1 MSSRSH
7 ARHRLRLRGLPLILV
22 VALSVS
28 ACAGDQDQG
37 QADNGAEG
45 AGDYPS
51 EPIVFRLPAP
61 GSQTEAVGRAFAVG
75 WSEVS
80 PVDIEVDPI
89 PTGGTDEAL
98 FSALQDPDAADGH
111 IVGLI
116 TNSSVVSTATEAAAF
131 GIDDFQAVAQIA
143 QVPIG
148 LAVRQD
154 SPWDS
159 FEDFA
164 EAAEDDAS
172 NIRVGLT
179 GTPGSLIHIAAV
191 QVGEAIG
198 IAGEFAIVP
207 AGTSGESILD
217 LMGGGVDV
225 VAGAAAGF
233 VEGVEAGDLRVL
245 ATTGVERMSSL
256 PDVDTLTELGYDVEI
271 VNPIQIVA
279 SSQVPRERIE
289 ILSDL
294 VSAAMERSDV
304 QDSLLELGWEPQFED
319 AQTTQGAIQDMYDEA
334 RELAEELGLI

>member
-1 MSSRSH
+1 MASSYRPELLS
-7 ARHRLRLRGLPLILV
+7 RCRGLAAVFV
-22 VALSVS
+22 VALAVGACS
-28 ACAGDQDQG
+28 AGEDQG
-37 QADNGAEG
+37 QDSNGTDA
-45 AGDYPS
+45 AVDYPT

-61 GSQTEAVGRAFAVG
+61 GSQTEAVGRAFALG

-80 PVDIEVDPI
+80 PVDIQVDPI

-98 FSALQDPDAADGH
+98 LSVLQDQAAAEGH

-116 TNSSVVSTATEAAAF
+116 TNSSVVSTATEAAPF
-131 GIDDFQAVAQIA
+131 EIDAFQAVAQIA

-148 LAVRQD
+148 FAVRQD

-164 EAAEDDAS
+164 EAAQDDAS

-179 GTPGSLIHIAAV
+179 GTPGSLIHIAAI
-191 QVGEAIG
+191 QMGEAVG
-198 IAGEFAIVP
+198 IDGEFAIVP

-233 VEGVEAGDLRVL
+233 VEGTEAGDLRVL
-245 ATTGVERMSSL
+245 ATTGADRMSSL
-256 PDVDTLTELGYDVEI
+256 PDVETLTELGYDVEI

-279 SSQVPRERIE
+279 SGDVPSERIE

-294 VSAAMERSDV
+294 VAEAMDRSDV
-304 QDSLLELGWEPQFED
+304 QDSLLELGWEPQFRD
-319 AQTTQGAIQDMYDEA
+319 AETTQDAIQDMYDEA
-334 RELAEELGLI
+334 RQIAEDLGLI